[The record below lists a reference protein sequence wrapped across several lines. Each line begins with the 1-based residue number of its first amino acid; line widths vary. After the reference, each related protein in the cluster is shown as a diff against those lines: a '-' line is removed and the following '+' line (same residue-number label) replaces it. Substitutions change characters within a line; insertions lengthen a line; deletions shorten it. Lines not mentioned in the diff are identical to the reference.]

1 MRPVIAFGFAGFGGD
16 FLSRADFFWAA
27 TGELVY
33 LRSATRR
40 GFLRLPSLIYLP
52 ARCLVYGCHTHFL
65 NDVEDPD
72 GLFGFKKRSIISQ
85 KYKTIKIYAYFTSF
99 SENLSQ

>member
-1 MRPVIAFGFAGFGGD
+1 MSRNRVRGSQRILCSMRPVIVFSFADRGGD
-16 FLSRADFFWAA
+16 FLPRVDFFSAA

-52 ARCLVYGCHTHFL
+52 ARCLVYGCHTRF
-65 NDVEDPD
+65 P
-72 GLFGFKKRSIISQ
+72 KRCGGP
-85 KYKTIKIYAYFTSF
+85 
-99 SENLSQ
+99 